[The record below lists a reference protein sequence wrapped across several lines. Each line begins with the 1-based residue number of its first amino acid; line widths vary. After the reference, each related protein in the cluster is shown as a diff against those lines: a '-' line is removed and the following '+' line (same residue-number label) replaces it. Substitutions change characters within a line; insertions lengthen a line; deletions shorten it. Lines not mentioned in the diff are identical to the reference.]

1 MKRMA
6 TKLLRLTADE
16 KKEVRKGTH
25 SLTGMCTAVVV
36 ACNNCK
42 RGDF

>member
-25 SLTGMCTAVVV
+25 SLTGMCTAV

-42 RGDF
+42 RGGN